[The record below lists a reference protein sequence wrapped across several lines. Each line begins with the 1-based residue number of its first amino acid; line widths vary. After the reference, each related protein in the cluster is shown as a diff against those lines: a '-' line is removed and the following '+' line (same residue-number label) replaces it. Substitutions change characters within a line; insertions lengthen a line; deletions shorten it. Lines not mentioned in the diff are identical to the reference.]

1 MNKHG
6 DKYTNAEYFLWA
18 ETIVSV
24 KGIYCNKQLY
34 YHSSVPRSN
43 LLFSRLT
50 VYCMYIRYLPGKRV
64 HESMETPPDIPPF
77 MERKVKRRK
86 PASASTA
93 GETFV
98 QLAEA
103 VTSALTGA
111 HRSETRN
118 QESSTNVSKLC
129 FTISHVLLNKFVLI
143 FSLTS

>member
-1 MNKHG
+1 
-6 DKYTNAEYFLWA
+6 
-18 ETIVSV
+18 
-24 KGIYCNKQLY
+24 
-34 YHSSVPRSN
+34 
-43 LLFSRLT
+43 
-50 VYCMYIRYLPGKRV
+50 MYIRYLPGKRV

-129 FTISHVLLNKFVLI
+129 FTISHVLLNKFVLM

>member
-1 MNKHG
+1 
-6 DKYTNAEYFLWA
+6 
-18 ETIVSV
+18 
-24 KGIYCNKQLY
+24 
-34 YHSSVPRSN
+34 
-43 LLFSRLT
+43 
-50 VYCMYIRYLPGKRV
+50 MYIRYLPRKRV

-103 VTSALTGA
+103 VTSALTGTR
-111 HRSETRN
+111 RSETRN

-129 FTISHVLLNKFVLI
+129 FTVSHVVLLPYFN
-143 FSLTS
+143 

>member
-1 MNKHG
+1 
-6 DKYTNAEYFLWA
+6 
-18 ETIVSV
+18 
-24 KGIYCNKQLY
+24 
-34 YHSSVPRSN
+34 
-43 LLFSRLT
+43 
-50 VYCMYIRYLPGKRV
+50 MYIRYLPGKRV

-129 FTISHVLLNKFVLI
+129 FSISHVLLNKFVLMS
-143 FSLTS
+143 SLTS